1 MRVADIMTQPAI
13 TIGPDAPVHEA
24 ARLMA
29 ERGVSGLPVV
39 DDHGDLVGIISDGD
53 LVVRPRPRAHRPWW
67 RLFFADAEQL
77 AREYQ
82 KAVGTL
88 VGEVMTR
95 SVVSV
100 APDLHV
106 AMAALLIDRRGIR
119 RVPVVAGGKVV
130 GIVSRADLVRAL
142 AAAPVPGDEAVPD
155 ALLVHEMK
163 RRLDR
168 EPWVS
173 NRDIGISARDGVVRL
188 SGAAGSRAEKSA
200 LETMARTVPGVRGVE
215 SDLTVGP
222 ARVGEE
228 PGPAQR

>member
-1 MRVADIMTQPAI
+1 MRVADIMTRPVI
-13 TIGPDAPVHEA
+13 TIGPDTPIHEA

-39 DDHGDLVGIISDGD
+39 DDRGDLVGIISDGD
-53 LVVRPRPRAHRPWW
+53 LVVRPRPREQRPWW

-100 APDLHV
+100 GPDLHV
-106 AMAALLIDRRGIR
+106 AMAALLIDHRGIR
-119 RVPVVAGGKVV
+119 RVPVVADGKVV

-142 AAAPVPGDEAVPD
+142 AAAPVPGHETVPD
-155 ALLVHEMK
+155 PLLAHEMR
-163 RRLDR
+163 RRLER
-168 EPWVS
+168 EPWVT
-173 NRDIGISARDGVVRL
+173 NRNISISARDGVLTLTGR
-188 SGAAGSRAEKSA
+188 AGSRAEKSA

-215 SDLTVGP
+215 SALSVGP
-222 ARVGEE
+222 EGAGEKQG
-228 PGPAQR
+228 PGPP

>member
-1 MRVADIMTQPAI
+1 MRVADIMTHPVI
-13 TIGPDAPVHEA
+13 TIGPDAPIHEA

-53 LVVRPRPRAHRPWW
+53 LVVRPRPRQQRPWW

-106 AMAALLIDRRGIR
+106 ALVALLIDRRGIR
-119 RVPVVAGGKVV
+119 RVPVVADGQVV

-142 AAAPVPGDEAVPD
+142 AAAPVPGHETVPD
-155 ALLVHEMK
+155 ALLVHEMR
-163 RRLDR
+163 RRLER
-168 EPWVS
+168 EPWVTR
-173 NRDIGISARDGVVRL
+173 RDLGISARDGVIRL
-188 SGAAGSRAEKSA
+188 SGSVRSRTEKSA

-215 SDLTVGP
+215 SDLTAGATG
-222 ARVGEE
+222 AREE
-228 PGPAQR
+228 PGPASP